1 MEIEMDEELLFVDDE
16 ETESR
21 EGEEPSSGF
30 WKVLIVDDEEEVHQ
44 VTKLALKSL
53 VFDRRPVQFLSAY
66 SAAEGKAILEEHE
79 DIAVI
84 LLDVVMEGMDGH
96 EVCRRLKADPLTQDI
111 PIIFLSANG
120 EEDDEAIGLELG
132 AVDYIGKPFNP
143 MIVRARV
150 KTHLTF
156 KRQGDYLRSM
166 AMLDGL
172 TGVANRR
179 KLEARLEAA
188 WSQACRD
195 NGPLSLIMIDVDY
208 FKKYNDHYGHQR
220 GDQCLRRLAM
230 ALAATLN
237 RPYDLLARYGG
248 EEFACLLPDTD
259 LAGAER
265 VAQKMLAAV
274 AELRIEHLASDV
286 GPQVSLS
293 LGVATVLASARLT
306 PQELLRCADEQL
318 YLAKAGGRARVCA
331 RFYEED
337 AAEISAR

>member
-1 MEIEMDEELLFVDDE
+1 METWLDERLGRPKLLLVDDQPMNIRVLHQLFRYE
-16 ETESR
+16 CDVHMATG
-21 EGEEPSSGF
+21 GEQA
-30 WKVLIVDDEEEVHQ
+30 IEVC
-44 VTKLALKSL
+44 KALL
-53 VFDRRPVQFLSAY
+53 PDL
-66 SAAEGKAILEEHE
+66 
-79 DIAVI
+79 I

-150 KTHLTF
+150 KTHLTL

-293 LGVATVLASARLT
+293 LGVATVRASARLT
-306 PQELLRCADEQL
+306 PQKLLRCADEQL
-318 YLAKAGGRARVCA
+318 YLAKAGGRARACA
-331 RFYEED
+331 RFYAED

>member
-1 MEIEMDEELLFVDDE
+1 METWLDERLGRPKLLLVDDQPMNIRVLHQLFRYE
-16 ETESR
+16 CDVHMATG
-21 EGEEPSSGF
+21 GEQA
-30 WKVLIVDDEEEVHQ
+30 IEVC
-44 VTKLALKSL
+44 KALL
-53 VFDRRPVQFLSAY
+53 PDL
-66 SAAEGKAILEEHE
+66 
-79 DIAVI
+79 I

-150 KTHLTF
+150 KTHLTL
-156 KRQGDYLRSM
+156 KRQGDYLRST

-208 FKKYNDHYGHQR
+208 FKKYNDVYGHVEGDKVLSRIGEVVKR
-220 GDQCLRRLAM
+220 GLRQTDSAF
-230 ALAATLN
+230 
-237 RPYDLLARYGG
+237 RYGG
-248 EEFACLLPDTD
+248 EEFAVILPMTD
-259 LAGAER
+259 LPSAITAAER
-265 VAQKMLAAV
+265 LAD
-274 AELRIEHLASDV
+274 ELYREVFSPASGEDV
-286 GPQVSLS
+286 HITCSI
-293 LGVATVLASARLT
+293 GVALYRPNEAPMSFVQRAD
-306 PQELLRCADEQL
+306 LLMYR
-318 YLAKAGGRARVCA
+318 AKSEGKNRVCA
-331 RFYEED
+331 E
-337 AAEISAR
+337 SVL

>member
-1 MEIEMDEELLFVDDE
+1 METWLDERLGRPKLLLVDDQPMNIRVLHQLFRYE
-16 ETESR
+16 CDVHMATG
-21 EGEEPSSGF
+21 GEQA
-30 WKVLIVDDEEEVHQ
+30 IEVC
-44 VTKLALKSL
+44 KALL
-53 VFDRRPVQFLSAY
+53 PDL
-66 SAAEGKAILEEHE
+66 
-79 DIAVI
+79 I

-120 EEDDEAIGLELG
+120 EDDDEAIGLELG

-150 KTHLTF
+150 KTHLTL

-208 FKKYNDHYGHQR
+208 FKKYNDHYGHQS

-274 AELRIEHLASDV
+274 AELRIEHLASEV
-286 GPQVSLS
+286 GSQVSLS
-293 LGVATVLASARLT
+293 LGAATVLASDRLT

-337 AAEISAR
+337 VAEISAR

>member
-1 MEIEMDEELLFVDDE
+1 METWLDERLGRPKLLLVDDQPMNIRVLHQLFRYE
-16 ETESR
+16 CDVHMATG
-21 EGEEPSSGF
+21 GEQA
-30 WKVLIVDDEEEVHQ
+30 IEVC
-44 VTKLALKSL
+44 KALL
-53 VFDRRPVQFLSAY
+53 PDL
-66 SAAEGKAILEEHE
+66 
-79 DIAVI
+79 I

-111 PIIFLSANG
+111 PIILLSANG

-150 KTHLTF
+150 KTHLTL

-208 FKKYNDHYGHQR
+208 FKKYNDHYGHQS

-274 AELRIEHLASDV
+274 AELRIEHLASEV

>member
-1 MEIEMDEELLFVDDE
+1 METWLDERLGRPKLLLVDDQPMNIRVLHQLFRYE
-16 ETESR
+16 CDVHMATG
-21 EGEEPSSGF
+21 GEQA
-30 WKVLIVDDEEEVHQ
+30 IEVC
-44 VTKLALKSL
+44 KALL
-53 VFDRRPVQFLSAY
+53 PDL
-66 SAAEGKAILEEHE
+66 
-79 DIAVI
+79 I

-150 KTHLTF
+150 KTHLTL

-208 FKKYNDHYGHQR
+208 FKKYNDHYGHQS

-274 AELRIEHLASDV
+274 AELRIEHLASEV

-293 LGVATVLASARLT
+293 LGVATVQASARLT

>member
-1 MEIEMDEELLFVDDE
+1 M
-16 ETESR
+16 
-21 EGEEPSSGF
+21 
-30 WKVLIVDDEEEVHQ
+30 
-44 VTKLALKSL
+44 
-53 VFDRRPVQFLSAY
+53 
-66 SAAEGKAILEEHE
+66 
-79 DIAVI
+79 
-84 LLDVVMEGMDGH
+84 
-96 EVCRRLKADPLTQDI
+96 CRKADDSITLGG
-111 PIIFLSANG
+111 LKGANP
-120 EEDDEAIGLELG
+120 A
-132 AVDYIGKPFNP
+132 K
-143 MIVRARV
+143 
-150 KTHLTF
+150 
-156 KRQGDYLRSM
+156 
-166 AMLDGL
+166 
-172 TGVANRR
+172 GVAADDT
-179 KLEARLEAA
+179 LEARLEAA

-208 FKKYNDHYGHQR
+208 FKKYNDHYGHQS

-274 AELRIEHLASDV
+274 AELRIEHLASEV

-293 LGVATVLASARLT
+293 LGVATVRASARLT

>member
-1 MEIEMDEELLFVDDE
+1 METWLDERLGRPKLLLVDDQPMNIRVLHQLFRYDCDVHMA
-16 ETESR
+16 TG
-21 EGEEPSSGF
+21 GEQA
-30 WKVLIVDDEEEVHQ
+30 IEVC
-44 VTKLALKSL
+44 KALL
-53 VFDRRPVQFLSAY
+53 PDL
-66 SAAEGKAILEEHE
+66 
-79 DIAVI
+79 I

-150 KTHLTF
+150 KTHLTL

-195 NGPLSLIMIDVDY
+195 NGPLSLILIDVDH

-274 AELRIEHLASDV
+274 AELRIEHLASEV
-286 GPQVSLS
+286 GSQVSLS
-293 LGVATVLASARLT
+293 LGAATVLASDRLT
-306 PQELLRCADEQL
+306 PQELLRRADEQL